1 MDNSAAMLEVEALSK
16 SFGIRYALRDVHL
29 RVSSGET
36 VFLVGPNGAGKTTL
50 LRIIASLSRPTAGS
64 VRIAGQDLV
73 KAGVDIR
80 RHIGYLSHRT
90 LLYDDLTAEQNL
102 QFYARMYG
110 IPDAHQRISDLLEQV
125 DLTNRRYELLRT
137 YSRGMQQRLAV
148 ARAVLHHPRLL
159 LLDEPYSG
167 LDALAVD
174 ALTQLLTTLA
184 GDGCSVLL
192 TTHHV
197 ESLTVKQKRAVILNQ
212 GRVIYDGAFTDSAVF
227 SKLYRSLL
235 TSGSTKRT
243 NQEDT
248 DQNTTQQEPVSTI
261 SIASPTSMSPA
272 RLPTPQPS
280 VKTPKLLFFKQT
292 MALIGKDIAAEMH
305 TREIFNAMFIYAVL
319 ALLIFSFALDL
330 RGAVARAAAP
340 GVLWATIVF
349 AGTLG
354 LSRSMT
360 REQQTGGI
368 EGLLLIP
375 SERAVIWLGK
385 AVGNW
390 LLMTAVEVVL
400 VPLATVML
408 NVSFFN
414 PGVIF
419 ALIMGTVGYAA
430 VGTLLA
436 AIAINTRAREVML
449 PILLLPLLVP
459 LLIGAVQ
466 ITGGFIDGAEWA
478 EVSGWVRSMVLY
490 DLIVIA
496 VSLLTF
502 AFIVEE

>member
-1 MDNSAAMLEVEALSK
+1 
-16 SFGIRYALRDVHL
+16 
-29 RVSSGET
+29 
-36 VFLVGPNGAGKTTL
+36 
-50 LRIIASLSRPTAGS
+50 
-64 VRIAGQDLV
+64 
-73 KAGVDIR
+73 
-80 RHIGYLSHRT
+80 
-90 LLYDDLTAEQNL
+90 
-102 QFYARMYG
+102 
-110 IPDAHQRISDLLEQV
+110 
-125 DLTNRRYELLRT
+125 
-137 YSRGMQQRLAV
+137 
-148 ARAVLHHPRLL
+148 
-159 LLDEPYSG
+159 
-167 LDALAVD
+167 
-174 ALTQLLTTLA
+174 
-184 GDGCSVLL
+184 
-192 TTHHV
+192 
-197 ESLTVKQKRAVILNQ
+197 
-212 GRVIYDGAFTDSAVF
+212 
-227 SKLYRSLL
+227 
-235 TSGSTKRT
+235 
-243 NQEDT
+243 
-248 DQNTTQQEPVSTI
+248 
-261 SIASPTSMSPA
+261 
-272 RLPTPQPS
+272 
-280 VKTPKLLFFKQT
+280 
-292 MALIGKDIAAEMH
+292 MALIAKDIAAELH

-375 SERAVIWLGK
+375 AERSVIWLGK

-390 LLMTAVEVVL
+390 IMMTAVEVVL

-408 NVSFFN
+408 NVSFFH

-419 ALIMGTVGYAA
+419 VLILGTVGYAA

-466 ITGGFIDGAEWA
+466 TTGGFIGGAGWA
-478 EVSGWVRSMVLY
+478 ELNGWIRSMVLY
-490 DLIVIA
+490 DLLVIA